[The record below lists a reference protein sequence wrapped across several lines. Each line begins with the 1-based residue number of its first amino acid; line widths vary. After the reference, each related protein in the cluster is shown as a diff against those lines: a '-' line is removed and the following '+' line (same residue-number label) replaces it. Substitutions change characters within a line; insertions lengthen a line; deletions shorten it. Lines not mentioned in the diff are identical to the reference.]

1 LYKELLFTED
11 AEKVEPIVRQLEKL
25 FLKRK
30 KNPYY
35 SGGELTEGGGPSN
48 DVTVDYRLGAILKFK
63 SFKGSLYIV
72 EMGLIHADSCWT
84 SLG

>member
-1 LYKELLFTED
+1 LFVQGI
-11 AEKVEPIVRQLEKL
+11 AFYRRCRKVEPIVRQLEKL

-63 SFKGSLYIV
+63 SFKGES
-72 EMGLIHADSCWT
+72 IHLWRWD
-84 SLG
+84 

>member
-35 SGGELTEGGGPSN
+35 SGGELTE
-48 DVTVDYRLGAILKFK
+48 
-63 SFKGSLYIV
+63 V
-72 EMGLIHADSCWT
+72 EDLVMM
-84 SLG
+84 